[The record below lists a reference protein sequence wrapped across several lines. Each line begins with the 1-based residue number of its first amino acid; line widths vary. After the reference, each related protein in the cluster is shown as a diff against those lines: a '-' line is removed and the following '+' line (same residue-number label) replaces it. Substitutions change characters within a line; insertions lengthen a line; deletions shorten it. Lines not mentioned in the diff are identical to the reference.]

1 MALFRHYVSGLR
13 RYSEKAFKHPLLALQ
28 YLLYGTRKAAQLQV
42 RRVVEGLGYKAKD
55 VDKYYD
61 NLEYSKFRSHVLR
74 AASPFTGVGSAGE
87 DFYVFLR
94 MIKPEIVI
102 ETGVFAGV
110 SSAFILKALED
121 NNKGLLYSIDYP
133 LSEQEYAAALASG
146 LESPAPLLPEGKEP
160 GFAIPE
166 NVKGRWVFK
175 KGKSKEILPN
185 LLKELGKVDVF
196 LHDSQHTYE
205 NMIFEYSSAWDYLTE
220 GGLLLSH
227 DIAANSAFD
236 DFSKKVRRKPFDIY
250 FRGGVGVIIK

>member
-1 MALFRHYVSGLR
+1 MLFRHYVRGVKK
-13 RYSEKAFKHPLLALQ
+13 YSERAFKHPLLALQ

-42 RRVVEGLGYKAKD
+42 RRVVEALGYKAQD
-55 VDKYYD
+55 VDKYYN
-61 NLEYSKFRSHVLR
+61 NLESSKFLARVLK
-74 AASPFTGVGSAGE
+74 AASPFTGAGSAGE

-94 MIKPEIVI
+94 MIRPKIVI

-121 NNKGLLYSIDYP
+121 NKKGVLYSIDYP
-133 LSEQEYAAALASG
+133 LSEQERAVATESG
-146 LESPAPLLPEGKEP
+146 LELPAPLLPEGKEP

-175 KGKSKEILPN
+175 KGKSKDILPN
-185 LLKELGKVDVF
+185 LLKELGRVDVF

-205 NMIFEYSSAWDYLTE
+205 NMMFEYCAVWDYLPK

-227 DIAANSAFD
+227 DTDANSAFW
-236 DFSKKVRRKPFDIY
+236 DFAKKVRHKPFDID
-250 FRGGVGVIIK
+250 FRGGVGAIIK